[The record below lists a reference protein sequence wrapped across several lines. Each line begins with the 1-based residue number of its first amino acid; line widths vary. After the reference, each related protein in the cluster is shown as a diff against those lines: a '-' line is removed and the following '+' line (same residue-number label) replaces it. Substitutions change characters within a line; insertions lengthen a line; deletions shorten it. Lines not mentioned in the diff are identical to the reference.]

1 MDPISVRRR
10 SRMVFEIDPDKPNI
24 PALARILSAMGIF
37 CLIGSLTSLMLA
49 FSGYEWINEIY
60 AMAGAVGA
68 FLLALLFAGQAKTL
82 ELLAV
87 VSARVKSR
95 FAIDSLARA
104 GASPSLMPAPQKS
117 PSVITQPVKERV
129 IHVPDDQAREQGF
142 KVR

>member
-1 MDPISVRRR
+1 M
-10 SRMVFEIDPDKPNI
+10 FEIDPDKPDS
-24 PALARILSAMGIF
+24 PALARILSAMGML
-37 CLIGSLTSLMLA
+37 CPMGSVISAMLA
-49 FSGYEWINEIY
+49 FSNYEWLNETY

-68 FLLALLFAGQAKTL
+68 FLLALMFLGQAKIL

-95 FAIDSLARA
+95 FAIDSLAKTVA
-104 GASPSLMPAPQKS
+104 APSLMPTVTLGAPAAAR
-117 PSVITQPVKERV
+117 PGLITQPVKERV